1 MDNQLQLQTREKRA
15 EKVSWIG
22 LWVNV
27 TLTTFKFCAG
37 IFGNSAAMIA
47 DAIHSLSDFVT
58 DIVAVIAFKLTGK
71 PVDSSHDYGHGKFE
85 TLCTVIIGISLIC
98 VALGIFY
105 SGSKRIYLVLSGEI
119 IPKPGIIALIAAIVS
134 ITSKEWL
141 YRYTA
146 KAAKKLDSSSLMAK
160 AWDHRSD
167 ALSSCGTLAG
177 IGGAIFLGE
186 KARVLDPIA
195 AVVVSFFIML
205 IAVPMTLAGLNE
217 LLEASLSDAEEEKIL
232 VTIRRVKGVEGVH
245 HLRTR
250 HIGVTVAVDVHITVN
265 PGLSVSE
272 GHEIATLVERAIYNL
287 YGPKTFVS
295 VHVEPSTQVG
305 GSISN
310 GYYDDGHG
318 GLEETFPHHEMT
330 MTKWYQSEPSKWR
343 ARRDSNPQ
351 PTD

>member
-1 MDNQLQLQTREKRA
+1 MDNQLNLQTREKRA

-22 LWVNV
+22 LWVNIA
-27 TLTTFKFCAG
+27 LTTFKFCAG
-37 IFGNSAAMIA
+37 ILGNSAAMIA
-47 DAIHSLSDFVT
+47 DAIHSLSDFAT
-58 DIVAVIAFKLTGK
+58 DIVAIVAFKLTGK
-71 PVDSSHDYGHGKFE
+71 PVDPSHDYGHGKFE
-85 TLCTVIIGISLIC
+85 TLCTVIVGISLIC

-105 SGSKRIYLVLSGEI
+105 SGSKRIYLVMSGET
-119 IPKPGIIALIAAIVS
+119 IPKPGMIALIAAIVS
-134 ITSKEWL
+134 IASKEWL

-146 KAAKKLDSSSLMAK
+146 NAAKKLDSSSLMAK

-167 ALSSCGTLAG
+167 ALSSCGTVAG

-217 LLEASLSDAEEEKIL
+217 LLEASLPDDEEEKIL
-232 VTIRRVKGVEGVH
+232 VTIRSVKGVKGVH

-250 HIGVTVAVDVHITVN
+250 RIGVTVAIDVHITVD
-265 PGLSVSE
+265 PMLSVSE
-272 GHEIATLVERAIYNL
+272 GHEIATSVERAIYNL
-287 YGPKTFVS
+287 YGSKTFVS
-295 VHVEPSTQVG
+295 VHVEPRTQES
-305 GSISN
+305 SISN
-310 GYYDDGHG
+310 GYYDDGHNG
-318 GLEETFPHHEMT
+318 SEDTFPHHEMIRIGRH
-330 MTKWYQSEPSKWR
+330 QLELQKWR